1 MEFPDQI
8 FYVKR
13 LGLPRVQFLRS
24 NLDSTTKLLKSID
37 PIQDA
42 PRQLLLGGFG
52 KRGSLGHRKFKRL
65 DHAAFIADLSGTRCT
80 AGAWTRFS
88 KDERCLLQI

>member
-8 FYVKR
+8 FYVER
-13 LGLPRVQFLRS
+13 LAPPGVQFLRS
-24 NLDSTTKLLKSID
+24 NLDSTTKLFKSID

-52 KRGSLGHRKFKRL
+52 KRGSLGHREFKRL
-65 DHAAFIADLSGTRCT
+65 DHAAFIADVSGARVLP
-80 AGAWTRFS
+80 A
-88 KDERCLLQI
+88 